1 MVPSHN
7 PLNMPKNLLIVESP
21 AKAKTIEKILGK
33 DFEVKSCY
41 GHIRDLEKAGMGIDI
56 EKNYKPTYIVPAEK
70 EKVVNDLKRLSKKSD
85 EVWLATDEDREG
97 EAISWH
103 LCEVLGLD
111 PKKTKRIVFHEIT
124 KPAIQSAVQNPRTV
138 DMNLV
143 NAQQAR
149 RVLDRIVGFELSP
162 VLWRKISMRN
172 NLSAG
177 RVQSVAVRLIAE
189 REREINAF
197 ATQSNFK
204 LEAWFTAKD
213 AGDKNISFKAEVL
226 NTIRQKT
233 QKNFCRAVLGR
244 TTK

>member
-1 MVPSHN
+1 MA
-7 PLNMPKNLLIVESP
+7 KELLIVESP
-21 AKAKTIEKILGK
+21 AKAKTIEKILGE

-41 GHIRDLEKAGMGIDI
+41 GHIRDLEKDEMGIDV
-56 EKNYKPTYIVPAEK
+56 KNNFKPRYIVPQEK
-70 EKVVNDLKRLSKKSD
+70 EKVVRELKSLAKKST

-111 PKKTKRIVFHEIT
+111 PKQTKRIVFHEIT
-124 KPAIQSAVQNPRTV
+124 KPAIQQAVKNPRTV

-149 RVLDRIVGFELSP
+149 RILDRIVGFELSP
-162 VLWRKISMRN
+162 VLWRKMSMKN

-197 ATQSNFK
+197 TPLSTFRI
-204 LEAWFTAKD
+204 EALFTAPDNTGKQ
-213 AGDKNISFKAEVL
+213 ISFKAEGA
-226 NTIRQKT
+226 KFS
-233 QKNFCRAVLGR
+233 KAESAESF
-244 TTK
+244 